1 VRRYVE
7 ALLLTEAVGHAG
19 VLRVA
24 QLAGPGKEPPKGW
37 IDGPI
42 DAASSTPDVPVGSYV
57 MDVAGNYGA
66 GQPTFAL
73 VVDQWVELLPVR
85 QRRGEGANA
94 PVDARHTTGIA
105 FNAAAPL
112 SRPPQ
117 ALLLAVA
124 PDGQRWTTAAV
135 MDVLED
141 TLDLAKIRA
150 VTLERTNG
158 AARLLPALYE
168 QSWSL
173 QGEKVFD
180 LAATLAVAAKS
191 EAMLQFIKEG

>member
-1 VRRYVE
+1 
-7 ALLLTEAVGHAG
+7 
-19 VLRVA
+19 
-24 QLAGPGKEPPKGW
+24 
-37 IDGPI
+37 
-42 DAASSTPDVPVGSYV
+42 
-57 MDVAGNYGA
+57 
-66 GQPTFAL
+66 

-135 MDVLED
+135 SVL
-141 TLDLAKIRA
+141 L
-150 VTLERTNG
+150 VERSIPF
-158 AARLLPALYE
+158 RRSP
-168 QSWSL
+168 
-173 QGEKVFD
+173 F
-180 LAATLAVAAKS
+180 
-191 EAMLQFIKEG
+191 